1 MSFRAAIN
9 KNLRHIIMVGLRKS
23 KDFKGK
29 TRKAAES
36 TNSIGRRKEKEE
48 EEEGKSWKFCIF
60 GSRVP
65 PTASRASKPSPNPKM
80 IKQII
85 SQMTY

>member
-36 TNSIGRRKEKEE
+36 TNSIGRSKRKRGRGR
-48 EEEGKSWKFCIF
+48 GKKLEILYLW
-60 GSRVP
+60 
-65 PTASRASKPSPNPKM
+65 
-80 IKQII
+80 
-85 SQMTY
+85 